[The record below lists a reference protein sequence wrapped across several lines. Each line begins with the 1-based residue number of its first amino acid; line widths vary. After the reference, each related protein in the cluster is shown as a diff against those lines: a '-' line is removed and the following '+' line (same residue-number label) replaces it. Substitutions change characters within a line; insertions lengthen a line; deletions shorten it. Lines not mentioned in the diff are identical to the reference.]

1 MKSTTFNEASE
12 KTFIKFYDSLG
23 EKESRRFAGSLYQH
37 SKNMIYIC
45 ELLNISEKTVRKGL
59 KELGEDTLSAP

>member
-37 SKNMIYIC
+37 SNNMIYIC
-45 ELLNISEKTVRKGL
+45 ELLNISKKL
-59 KELGEDTLSAP
+59 